1 MLEYLK
7 TAVTIDKLRNDEKNI
22 LIKKNSSDLISYT
35 EFLKY
40 FLNLESIS
48 KHNLIIGINF
58 TYAWMPTIFN
68 FKSNKIDQS
77 IIILNSAKNGYRP
90 NKTELELLKEC
101 FNNSLVGTSKLLH
114 FINPEVFII
123 WDSRIYRYLKN
134 EAPHKYRVENI
145 NSYLDFLKFSDYI
158 IKNEEY
164 SEIHNSLENKVGYK
178 MSKHRTLDLI
188 MYLNGGNI
196 ISKRI

>member
-1 MLEYLK
+1 MLEHLK
-7 TAVTIDKLRNDEKNI
+7 TAITIDKLRNDEKNI
-22 LIKKNSSDLISYT
+22 IIKKNSSDLISYP

-77 IIILNSAKNGYRP
+77 VIILNSAKNGYRP
-90 NKTELELLKEC
+90 NKKELELLKEC

-114 FINPEVFII
+114 FINPEVFTI

-145 NSYLDFLKFSDYI
+145 NSYLDFLKFCDYI
-158 IKNEEY
+158 IENEEY

-188 MYLNGGNI
+188 MYLNGGDV